1 MSELTG
7 AEPYLL
13 DATVDTTVAGGPI
26 GGQTRVQMRNEH
38 LSYIVTWFS
47 LSGLTGY
54 LWYRQI
60 LKRIP
65 R

>member
-13 DATVDTTVAGGPI
+13 DATAETTVPGGPI

-54 LWYRQI
+54 MWYRQI